1 LGGLE
6 RAKREEG
13 GGKGKGILLRVPFGF
28 FFFFLKGGRGRNITF
43 FICRGFFWVSGGKW
57 GGGGGIESFFLGEKG
72 DLLYIRRGGG
82 LGSWGF
88 SLLKKKGWGEGFG
101 LSKEKKTGLLVRV
114 RR

>member
-57 GGGGGIESFFLGEKG
+57 GGGGW
-72 DLLYIRRGGG
+72 D
-82 LGSWGF
+82 
-88 SLLKKKGWGEGFG
+88 
-101 LSKEKKTGLLVRV
+101 
-114 RR
+114 

>member
-1 LGGLE
+1 V
-6 RAKREEG
+6 G
-13 GGKGKGILLRVPFGF
+13 GGGISRSLYVGF
-28 FFFFLKGGRGRNITF
+28 FFGCQVGN
-43 FICRGFFWVSGGKW
+43 